1 MTKVN
6 SITFDLPS
14 CFVLCQCWRLRF
26 VDHRLSDIFR
36 ERSIKLIVILYVNS
50 GKEERGEK
58 RIRERETAQGMHA
71 KQQCVKLS
79 ESDGQAKK
87 EGREKIKQYLETSQ
101 QNNRKLRVIFKR
113 IS

>member
-50 GKEERGEK
+50 GKEERGGK
-58 RIRERETAQGMHA
+58 KNQRER
-71 KQQCVKLS
+71 
-79 ESDGQAKK
+79 
-87 EGREKIKQYLETSQ
+87 
-101 QNNRKLRVIFKR
+101 NRAGNACKATMCEIE
-113 IS
+113 